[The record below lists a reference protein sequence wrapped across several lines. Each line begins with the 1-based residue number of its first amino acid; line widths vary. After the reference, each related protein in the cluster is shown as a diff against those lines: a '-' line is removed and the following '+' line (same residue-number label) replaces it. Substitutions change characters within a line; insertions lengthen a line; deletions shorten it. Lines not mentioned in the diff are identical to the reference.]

1 MRFNVCLY
9 LSYHELHWSVREGF
23 VAINLANISTSN
35 QVSWVIRSIDY
46 HILIIVIGLIG
57 IAVGI

>member
-1 MRFNVCLY
+1 MRFNECLY
-9 LSYHELHWSVREGF
+9 LSYHGLHWSVREGF
-23 VAINLANISTSN
+23 VAINLANIGTSN

>member
-9 LSYHELHWSVREGF
+9 LSYHELYWSVREGF
-23 VAINLANISTSN
+23 VAINLANIGTSN